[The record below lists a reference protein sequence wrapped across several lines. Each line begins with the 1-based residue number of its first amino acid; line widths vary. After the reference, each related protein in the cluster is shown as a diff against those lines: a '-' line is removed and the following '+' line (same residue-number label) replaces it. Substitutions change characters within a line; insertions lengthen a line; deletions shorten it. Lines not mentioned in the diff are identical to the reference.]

1 MGFGDQIHNTLFLE
15 NNDIADTP
23 VYFHIETA
31 NKCNLRCKMCG
42 KNKWNIS
49 NNNMSLETFAK
60 IISKIDK
67 ASLITLFGLGEPLT
81 NPDIF
86 KMIRICKERGI
97 PTAFTTNGYLLDLE
111 NRKEVIKSGL
121 DFIRFSVDTVE
132 PPTNNIGH
140 DYSET
145 VLDNIKKMVLMSSEN
160 KKPIITFNTTVH
172 NANVGEVKK
181 VIAYAK
187 DLRIDGVNLIA
198 VVPEFSS
205 VSVKKMSL
213 EEGLKIYR
221 ELVDFGKSIGFS
233 VWGSGFY
240 ERTGGNS
247 RLKWKFC
254 PRTTDYLYVNEFG
267 DVTPCCWMPRYKIG
281 NIFEQSISEIW
292 HGNECERFRENW
304 RQICGDCSL
313 MK

>member
-1 MGFGDQIHNTLFLE
+1 MSFGDQIHNTLFLE
-15 NNDIADTP
+15 NNDIADAP

-31 NKCNLRCKMCG
+31 NRCNLHCKMCS
-42 KNKWNIS
+42 KDKWNIS

-60 IISKIDK
+60 IISRIDK
-67 ASLITLFGLGEPLT
+67 AELITLFGLGEPLT

-86 KMIRICKERGI
+86 KMIRICKERGF

-121 DFIRFSVDTVE
+121 DFIRFSVDAVE
-132 PPTNNIGH
+132 PSTNNIGH
-140 DYSET
+140 NYSET
-145 VLDNIKKMVLMSSEN
+145 VLDNIKKMVLMRGEN
-160 KKPIITFNTTVH
+160 KKPNIIFNTTVH
-172 NANVGEVKK
+172 HTNIEEVKK
-181 VIAYAK
+181 VITYAK
-187 DLRIDGVNLIA
+187 DLGIDGVNLIA
-198 VVPEFSS
+198 VVPKFSS
-205 VSVKKMSL
+205 VSVKSMPL

-221 ELVDFGKSIGFS
+221 ELVDFGKSIVFS

-240 ERTGGNS
+240 ERTGGNL

-254 PRTTDYLYVNEFG
+254 PRTTNYLYVNEFS
-267 DVTPCCWMPRYKIG
+267 DVTPCCWMPRFKIG

-292 HGNECERFRENW
+292 HGNKCKQFRENW
-304 RQICGDCSL
+304 RQICGDCNL